1 MASKVV
7 DEESVA
13 VVLGEDSTT
22 TSSKAKRQKLILVEV
37 FDNTQRSVQRMS
49 INCHHLFMVHE
60 RNK

>member
-22 TSSKAKRQKLILVEV
+22 SKAKRQKLILVEV

-49 INCHHLFMVHE
+49 VNCHHLFMVHE

>member
-1 MASKVV
+1 MV

-22 TSSKAKRQKLILVEV
+22 SKAKRQKLILVEV

-49 INCHHLFMVHE
+49 VNCHHLFMVHE